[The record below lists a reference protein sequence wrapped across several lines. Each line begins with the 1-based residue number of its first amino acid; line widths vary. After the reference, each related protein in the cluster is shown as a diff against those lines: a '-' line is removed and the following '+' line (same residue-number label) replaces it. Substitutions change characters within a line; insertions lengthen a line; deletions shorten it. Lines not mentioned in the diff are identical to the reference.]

1 MFPVKGKHEKIRIY
15 SKLQRRWFNGSEEKG
30 NYSKRQERGRAMYR
44 KQDSGIPEIFG
55 CGVLNP
61 NTQARIQVP
70 LTKIP
75 ESSSWNPKSAALNP
89 KSKTAFDSVTWGEKC
104 FQ

>member
-30 NYSKRQERGRAMYR
+30 NYSKRLERGGRFMYR

-55 CGVLNP
+55 RGIRNP
-61 NTQARIQVP
+61 GLWNSEYSSRN
-70 LTKIP
+70 L
-75 ESSSWNPKSAALNP
+75 ESH
-89 KSKTAFDSVTWGEKC
+89 
-104 FQ
+104 